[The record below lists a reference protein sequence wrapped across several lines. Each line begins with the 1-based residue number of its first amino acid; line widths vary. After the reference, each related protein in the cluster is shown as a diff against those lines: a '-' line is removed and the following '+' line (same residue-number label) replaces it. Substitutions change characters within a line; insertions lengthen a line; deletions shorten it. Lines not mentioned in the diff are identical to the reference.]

1 MNSEYIQAL
10 IARIEAGKNKLED
23 FSEVIQGRITEKLQ
37 ELNNIEDGEV

>member
-23 FSEVIQGRITEKLQ
+23 FSEVIQERIVELQ
-37 ELNNIEDGEV
+37 ELNKIEDENI

>member
-23 FSEVIQGRITEKLQ
+23 FSEVIQERIIEQQ
-37 ELNNIEDGEV
+37 EIKKAEDGEV